1 MKHLFCIAVFMI
13 AILVAGQNS
22 DAVIIKYTATLKGN
36 NEVPASATSGTGFAD
51 IDYDDI
57 LHTLSLNVTF
67 SGLSGNVTA
76 SHLHSPAL
84 PTANAGVATTLP
96 TFPGFPSGVNSG
108 NYVHTLDMTLATSYN
123 PAFITSNGG
132 TVPGAEAALAASL
145 AAGTAYLN
153 IHTNLFPG
161 GEIRGQLGTQILNPI
176 PAKIP
181 KGSISI
187 GLETVVEGLV
197 SPLGLLEPNDGSG
210 RLFVYDQIG
219 KIWILKNG
227 TRLTTPFLDVS
238 ASLVSLNTPYDER
251 GLLGFAFHPNFSS
264 NRIFYTYTSQP
275 IQGVADFS
283 VAMTGSPN
291 HQAVISEWTAQV
303 GQTDLADLSSQ
314 RVLLRIDQPQFNHNG
329 GVLRFG
335 PDGYLYLAL
344 GDGGAGDDQGDGHVA
359 GGNGQS
365 LDNVYGKIL
374 RIDVNGSNSTNG
386 QYGIPADNPFV
397 GVPGVD
403 EIYAYGLRNPFS
415 MSFDSLTQLLYVADA
430 GQNNIEEVD
439 LIVKGGNYGWPLK
452 EGSFFFDP
460 NGGGPGFVTTVP
472 VTPLPAGLVDPIAEY
487 DHDDGSVIVGGFVY
501 RGSALP
507 SLTGLYIAGDFGTS
521 FTSPSGRLFYVD
533 VSTGAI
539 REFQIASTEASL
551 GLWLKGF
558 GQDLAGEIYVCG
570 SARLGPDGTTGRI
583 IKLTPP
589 RLFLPLI
596 RKDLAP

>member
-1 MKHLFCIAVFMI
+1 
-13 AILVAGQNS
+13 
-22 DAVIIKYTATLKGN
+22 
-36 NEVPASATSGTGFAD
+36 
-51 IDYDDI
+51 
-57 LHTLSLNVTF
+57 
-67 SGLSGNVTA
+67 
-76 SHLHSPAL
+76 
-84 PTANAGVATTLP
+84 
-96 TFPGFPSGVNSG
+96 
-108 NYVHTLDMTLATSYN
+108 MTLATSYN
-123 PAFITSNGG
+123 PIFITSNGG
-132 TVPGAEAALAASL
+132 TPSGAEAALAASL

-153 IHTNLFPG
+153 IHTNLSPG
-161 GEIRGQLGTQILNPI
+161 GEIRGQLTLDPI

-197 SPLGLLEPNDGSG
+197 APLGLSEPNDGSR

-238 ASLVSLNTPYDER
+238 ASLVSLNPGYDER
-251 GLLGFAFHPNFSS
+251 GLLGFAFHPNFPS
-264 NRIFYTYTSQP
+264 NRKFYTYTSQP

-283 VAMTGSPN
+283 VAMTGTPD
-291 HQAVISEWTAQV
+291 HQAVISEWTAQA
-303 GQTDLADLSSQ
+303 GQADLADLSSQ

-329 GVLRFG
+329 GILRFG
-335 PDGYLYLAL
+335 PDGYLYIAL

-365 LDNVYGKIL
+365 IENVYGKIL
-374 RIDVNGSNSTNG
+374 RIDVNVRNSTNG

-403 EIYAYGLRNPFS
+403 EIYAYGLRNPYS

-430 GQNNIEEVD
+430 GQNKIEEVD
-439 LIVKGGNYGWPLK
+439 LIVKGGNFGWPLK
-452 EGSFFFDP
+452 EGSFFFNQ
-460 NGGGPGFVTTVP
+460 NGSGPGFVTTVP
-472 VTPLPAGLVDPIAEY
+472 VTPPPPGLVDPIAEY

-507 SLTGLYIAGDFGTS
+507 SLTGFYVAGDFGTS
-521 FTSPSGRLFYVD
+521 FTGPSGRLFYVD
-533 VSTGAI
+533 VSSGAI
-539 REFQIASTEASL
+539 QEFQIASANASL

-570 SARLGPDGTTGRI
+570 SAKLGPDGTTGRVV
-583 IKLTPP
+583 KLTAP
-589 RLFLPLI
+589 RSFLPLI
-596 RKDLAP
+596 RKDLITP